1 MLGFSLLALL
11 ALAAVPG
18 ADASMPDQDGGDTI
32 VLDYNQKQYGIG
44 GGPMKLTDSED
55 PVDRAFGPF
64 AASDL
69 SSWPEGQYD
78 RIAGAA
84 RALQTAVVA
93 AHYSQP
99 YVADAFGL
107 TRWEAFPL
115 DQLGNTQGANRL
127 KRLQNLA
134 AFIKGESPGRLRR
147 GPLMTEKAR
156 KRLVLFVRLFLM
168 GIAVKAKAVVKALG
182 SDVVRVLMDDLG
194 LLSYDGASRKKM
206 LVSNMQ
212 IAPVAEDLLITTDF
226 IQRKKSSSLEP
237 VMYIGLDSQGLVW
250 AAPRE
255 VRRRIMSSHHII
267 PFIHPLYTC
276 IAVYAPMCTRYTC
289 IYIIYTPNTPHS
301 HPTYTLY
308 RRRGECSTCAR
319 AAACRGSQ
327 RRDITRTR

>member
-18 ADASMPDQDGGDTI
+18 AGANGAVGGLLQAEHEQREWEQAEARVSPRGMGIFDDDDSDEDDDDDDDDDASMPDQDGGDTI

-255 VRRRIMSSHHII
+255 V
-267 PFIHPLYTC
+267 
-276 IAVYAPMCTRYTC
+276 
-289 IYIIYTPNTPHS
+289 
-301 HPTYTLY
+301 
-308 RRRGECSTCAR
+308 GG
-319 AAACRGSQ
+319 CRGG
-327 RRDITRTR
+327 